1 MASLKAI
8 YQGYLAEPNA
18 IAFASDASLNYIPTL
33 TTINKSDAIGK
44 HITAHQRVL
53 RKRHENLLSAVEG
66 DASLCVEVETTIE
79 FITGGGAYL
88 PGLDDNFLADQV
100 VTFPIIHIVQ
110 FNGARQIQQIRL
122 AWDQASVLK
131 QVEVIGSRAK
141 NWPIRDGK
149 EQVRLI
155 ATSASAIAN
164 TASSGSAL
172 SNSSKDPNAVIIT
185 SKPTEARKMVTGD
198 PHAGLS
204 LFAPHNEE
212 SEPSSKTPITFPRA
226 GAKPPQRDLTELF
239 ADEDTEVSSRA
250 QTTAKSSKQESK
262 GIRPG
267 SKDQTAKPPPRDYH
281 DLFVGSEDDA
291 SPASK
296 ARPKSPQKENIAMAP
311 KGGAGRNYQP
321 SRLFDPEETE
331 PRTPGAPS
339 PDKLRKPHPQKYS
352 HFEFSDEPAEQKAA
366 PVRPKTKHQSQWD
379 FEDFTT
385 PKRVVPK
392 IRSQDIPHFAF
403 GEEDSKTNGSI
414 RKPSVSQ
421 PRPDAN
427 LNFELQ
433 DDGTPAGGRRP
444 AGHPRGHGADRGI
457 GIYQSNIF
465 NEDGATSPGG
475 KGTYP
480 LSTVTNL
487 KDRRKDFDPQFSM
500 TQHSPST
507 EVHDTRPIL
516 EARAKVV
523 KMMDAQWEATD
534 ASPVQPSQ
542 SRGGSN
548 NVRGKENT
556 GIKSAGDGMG
566 GRKESVRSWDLY
578 DESDEETIKF
588 RAEKKQ
594 LAPKEESFW
603 DY

>member
-1 MASLKAI
+1 M
-8 YQGYLAEPNA
+8 
-18 IAFASDASLNYIPTL
+18 
-33 TTINKSDAIGK
+33 
-44 HITAHQRVL
+44 
-53 RKRHENLLSAVEG
+53 
-66 DASLCVEVETTIE
+66 
-79 FITGGGAYL
+79 
-88 PGLDDNFLADQV
+88 
-100 VTFPIIHIVQ
+100 
-110 FNGARQIQQIRL
+110 
-122 AWDQASVLK
+122 
-131 QVEVIGSRAK
+131 IGSRAK